1 MNTYI
6 SDIGRITSLVVLED
20 IGDPNTWSTILK
32 CRVLTDKGSFLVSS
46 EPDIRAFYGYI
57 PVQVGDDWFTCLDRN
72 LIALLCSIMQD
83 EKHVRHVKAGTVFGP
98 LSPAAVDEVWKNHI
112 HAVPPDPGSVGV
124 SIEDLTN

>member
-6 SDIGRITSLVVLED
+6 ADIGRITSLVVLED

-57 PVQVGDDWFTCLDRN
+57 PVRIGDEWFTCLDRN
-72 LIALLCSIMQD
+72 LIALLCSIMQN
-83 EKHVRHVKAGTVFGP
+83 EKNVRHVKAGTVFDP
-98 LSPAAVDEVWKNHI
+98 LSPAAIDEIWKKCVHET
-112 HAVPPDPGSVGV
+112 PPDPGSVAV
-124 SIEDLTN
+124 NIDDLLN